1 MPRTNSAP
9 TLLSTHHIAAGLLA
23 LPAFVM
29 AILVTGCAENPADG
43 VTPASVSESA
53 APVVETTPDVS
64 GDAEAPVADASG
76 AEDPAEVVI
85 YDIHPGN
92 SKIEFVGSKVTRS
105 HDGGFRDFSGTLEVR
120 DGDPESASLAV
131 TIKTES
137 IWSDEEQLT
146 GHLKSPD
153 FFEVATYPEST
164 FVLNRVTSTDSGY
177 EISGEFTLH
186 GVTKHIS
193 FPADVSVT
201 DEAVRATSQFVID
214 RFDFGIE
221 YPGMADDLIRREVVI
236 KLDVNAERRGA

>member
-1 MPRTNSAP
+1 
-9 TLLSTHHIAAGLLA
+9 
-23 LPAFVM
+23 
-29 AILVTGCAENPADG
+29 
-43 VTPASVSESA
+43 
-53 APVVETTPDVS
+53 
-64 GDAEAPVADASG
+64 
-76 AEDPAEVVI
+76 
-85 YDIHPGN
+85 
-92 SKIEFVGSKVTRS
+92 VTRS